1 MDDDIIQAFAT
12 IALVGG
18 FGGLLGGWLG
28 SNKRLIGAILLGIIG
43 GISAAAIARIAGFP
57 GALIVGDGYSLA
69 WGAGGGLLLGYV
81 VGRST
86 R

>member
-1 MDDDIIQAFAT
+1 VDDDIIQAFAT
-12 IALVGG
+12 VALVGG

-28 SNKRLIGAILLGIIG
+28 SNKRLLGAILLGVIG

-57 GALIVGDGYSLA
+57 GPFIVGDGFSLL

>member
-12 IALVGG
+12 VALVGG

-28 SNKRLIGAILLGIIG
+28 SNRRLLGAILLGVIG

-57 GALIVGDGYSLA
+57 GAFTIGDGYSLL

>member
-1 MDDDIIQAFAT
+1 MDDDRSQAFAT
-12 IALVGG
+12 VALVGG

-28 SNKRLIGAILLGIIG
+28 SNRRLLGAILLGVIG
-43 GISAAAIARIAGFP
+43 GISAAAIARIAGFEGP
-57 GALIVGDGYSLA
+57 FTVGDGYSLL